1 MFPLEPAGVNPGL
14 HSATPTLTPRE
25 RSTPPGKAARRVR
38 KLGRAAAAE
47 CTDGMGSTDGK
58 GVHTD
63 GRGSMDDTGSRGG
76 RACTGSRGD
85 RRNIGRM
92 VPAGSTQVRP
102 HPGAEVAPRPVL
114 RPRAIRPLLPQGLR
128 DLRIPGPRN
137 HHREAGPFSS
147 PPFRS
152 RAGPLCSHNMLT
164 QSDRLPAQASKGPP
178 RLPVA

>member
-38 KLGRAAAAE
+38 KLGRAAAVE
-47 CTDGMGSTDGK
+47 CTDGMGSMGGRRSTDG
-58 GVHTD
+58 
-63 GRGSMDDTGSRGG
+63 TGSRGG
-76 RACTGSRGD
+76 RRST
-85 RRNIGRM
+85 GRM

-164 QSDRLPAQASKGPP
+164 QSDRLPVQASKGPP